1 MPQNAMT
8 EALLSRP
15 TVAAGQFLRRA
26 VGWWLTELAEMAPRP
41 LARPLGRLLGRPPPD
56 NAMLDLTAGQAFL
69 LLQERGRAA
78 PLSVALDDAHAAQ
91 RGRVAALL
99 RRRRARDG
107 VTVRI
112 DPAPLFVTTLDLPR
126 AAERTLDPVVR
137 HQVERMLPLPAAQTC
152 LAWRALPRPAGA
164 ATLKVAVAV
173 AKQATVERAL
183 ATARGLGLT
192 PRLII
197 APVAEAGPAPLVIWR
212 ADRAQAAAAPRRRRL
227 LRGLE
232 AAALALALA
241 AYGLH
246 VHRLEQ
252 VRAGLQDAV
261 WQARQTAEAT
271 RDLGQRV
278 AQSADALAFLRA
290 RRQAPQPLQVLD
302 GLTRLLPLD
311 TWVSDLTLRGE
322 TVEIVGSA
330 PRATDLIAL
339 IEASDLFGHAQF
351 RSPITLLPDGH
362 AERFDLM
369 FAVKGGKPP

>member
-1 MPQNAMT
+1 MT

-26 VGWWLTELAEMAPRP
+26 VVWWLTELAEMVP
-41 LARPLGRLLGRPPPD
+41 RPLGRPLGRVRGRPAPD
-56 NAMLDLTAGQAFL
+56 AAMLDLTGGQAFL
-69 LLQERGRAA
+69 LLHQRGRAA
-78 PLSVALDDAHAAQ
+78 PLAVALTDAPADQ
-91 RGRVAALL
+91 RGRVAAML
-99 RRRRARDG
+99 RRHNARDG

-112 DPAPLFVTTLDLPR
+112 DPDQLFSATLDLPR
-126 AAERTLDPVVR
+126 AAERTLDAIVR
-137 HQVERMLPLPAAQTC
+137 HQVERLVPLPAAQTC
-152 LAWRALPRPAGA
+152 FAYRALPRPASA

-173 AKQATVERAL
+173 AKQATIERAL

-192 PRLII
+192 PRAVV
-197 APVAEAGPAPLVIWR
+197 APIAEAGPAPLVIWR
-212 ADRAQAAAAPRRRRL
+212 ADRSQAAGAPRRRR

-232 AAALALALA
+232 AAAVVLALA

-246 VHRLEQ
+246 VYRLEQ
-252 VRAGLQDAV
+252 VRAALQDAV
-261 WQARQTAEAT
+261 SQARQTAEAT

-311 TWVSDLTLRGE
+311 TWVSDLTLRGA
-322 TVEIVGSA
+322 TVEIVGTA

-339 IEASDLFGHAQF
+339 IEASSLFGHAQF

-369 FAVKGGKPP
+369 FEVKGSPPP